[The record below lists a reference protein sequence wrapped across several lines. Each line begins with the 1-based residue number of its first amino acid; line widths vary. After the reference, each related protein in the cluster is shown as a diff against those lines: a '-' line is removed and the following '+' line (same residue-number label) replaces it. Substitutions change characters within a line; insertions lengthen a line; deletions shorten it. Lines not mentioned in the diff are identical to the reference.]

1 MVKGFKILSTEE
13 ENTLSLSE
21 KKEYYQQLREYLTNR
36 KLKVTTPG
44 ATTIAPKLKNITNKI
59 AISVTKMFSDKNV
72 EWLYDGMENIPE
84 GPVLFAH
91 THQGL
96 LDGFVWIPT
105 IDKHCIILHGKEVN
119 KLLLLFQLNTG
130 LILVTKEDKENN
142 LNSKLD
148 MIKLLSEGHSVSYF
162 PEGTWNLSP
171 NKLHLPMRHG
181 FLDIARKANVPV
193 VPVVHE
199 YTYDTS
205 TEKERITRIHTRYG
219 EPIKIGLEDNI
230 SEKLEEYKEKI
241 STIRYDLLEEK
252 GIFKRIEVSN
262 KDYINYLKGN
272 YKNLKLGKLD
282 WEKERRNIYT
292 AQDEFYKYHH
302 INDVA
307 FDSDGNLLASPQDVK
322 VLNYTKK

>member
-1 MVKGFKILSTEE
+1 MKKEFKILSSSEE
-13 ENTLSLSE
+13 RELSISE
-21 KKEYYQQLREYLTNR
+21 LKEYYVKLREYLLER

-59 AISVTKMFSDKNV
+59 AVSVTKMFTNKNV
-72 EWLYDGMENIPE
+72 EWIYDGTENIPD

-105 IDKHCIILHGKEVN
+105 LDKHCILLHGEEVN

-130 LILVTKEDKENN
+130 LILVKKGDRQNN

-148 MIKLLSEGHSVSYF
+148 MIKLLLEGHSIAYF

-171 NKLHLPMRHG
+171 NKLYLPMRHG

-205 TEKERITRIHTRYG
+205 SEKETITRIHTRYG
-219 EPIKIGLEDNI
+219 EPIIIGLNDDI

-241 STIRYDLLEEK
+241 ATMRYELLEEK
-252 GIFKRIEVSN
+252 GIFKRIEISN
-262 KDYINYLKGN
+262 QDYINYLKGN
-272 YKNLKLGKLD
+272 YRNLKFGKLD
-282 WEKERRNIYT
+282 WEKESKNIFS

-302 INDVA
+302 INEVP
-307 FDSDGNLLASPQDVK
+307 FDENGNLLESPEDVK
-322 VLNYTKK
+322 TLYYKRK